1 MDKEYFKRKFR
12 KIYAWLN
19 WREHHKYN
27 FKRRHRYIADI
38 LLGSLISIVAFI
50 VIYTNIE
57 KLNEIKL
64 WIIKFGSVL
73 LLVSL
78 FYSIKYGWKVIKE
91 IYNYFRRERNWVRY
105 LIIMGILFLLWNSYV
120 NRDTILNPVFE
131 FNDKIDYSILMPLS
145 LNNLNLDTE
154 TNTEKKSDGGIL
166 QGIKDTFKPED
177 RDVKSIEQEILVLVN
192 KERANYN
199 ARALSSRSN
208 LDNFARSWSDKMMSE
223 GFFEHSNLN
232 IPYSST
238 AGENIGE
245 TPIHYDVVGC
255 GSTYTNKAIAECFVS
270 GWISSPGHHENMIE
284 KSFSLTG
291 IGVSCDSSKC
301 RATQVFSG

>member
-1 MDKEYFKRKFR
+1 MDKEYFKRKF
-12 KIYAWLN
+12 KKVYAWLN

-27 FKRRHRYIADI
+27 FKRRHRYVTNI

-50 VIYTNIE
+50 IIYTNIE

-64 WIIKFGSVL
+64 WIIKFGSAL

-78 FYSIKYGWKVIKE
+78 FYSIKYGWKVLKE

-105 LIIMGILFLLWNSYV
+105 LIIIGILFLLWNSYV
-120 NRDTILNPVFE
+120 NKDTILNPVFE
-131 FNDKIDYSILMPLS
+131 FNDKTDYSILMPLS
-145 LNNLNLDTE
+145 FDNLDLNTG
-154 TNTEKKSDGGIL
+154 TNTEEKSNGGIL

-199 ARALSSRSN
+199 ARDLTSKSH
-208 LDNFARSWSDKMMSE
+208 LDSFARSWSDKMISE
-223 GFFEHSNLN
+223 NFFEHSNLN
-232 IPYSST
+232 FAYPSI

-245 TPIHYDVVGC
+245 TPIHYNVVGC
-255 GSTYTNKAIAECFVS
+255 GSTYSNSQMAKCFVE
-270 GWISSPGHHENMIE
+270 GWIDSPRHHENMID
-284 KSFSLTG
+284 KRFSMTG